1 VNDFNVPHQPSSR
14 CHLDCWVGWVQ
25 VIMYYMGFQ
34 IPTAREQFWGGKRRP
49 IVKIGMLCC
58 AQMAAAIDLLF
69 GRHVDSGGPKEAL
82 LDGRAHW
89 RNLAN
94 TTEPSVCNGNAAL
107 CQITM
112 TTCYRQNCAQLKPP
126 VFNLLRGRFLACR
139 LAGWNVAPM
148 GWTSK
153 PNFTPIG
160 ATTRV

>member
-1 VNDFNVPHQPSSR
+1 
-14 CHLDCWVGWVQ
+14 
-25 VIMYYMGFQ
+25 
-34 IPTAREQFWGGKRRP
+34 
-49 IVKIGMLCC
+49 MLCC

-112 TTCYRQNCAQLKPP
+112 TICYYYLTICYYYFHSFTKCLSVEILQI
-126 VFNLLRGRFLACR
+126 
-139 LAGWNVAPM
+139 AGTDVL
-148 GWTSK
+148 
-153 PNFTPIG
+153 
-160 ATTRV
+160 